1 MPKFPCKICSKS
13 VAKNHK
19 AICRDLCD
27 IWVHTKCNKINAATY
42 NMLQN
47 DKTKWFCTECSK
59 ENFPYFSLNEVGFFS
74 TIQMK
79 KIEISHK
86 N

>member
-19 AICRDLCD
+19 AICCALCH

-42 NMLQN
+42 NV
-47 DKTKWFCTECSK
+47 TK
-59 ENFPYFSLNEVGFFS
+59 
-74 TIQMK
+74 
-79 KIEISHK
+79 
-86 N
+86 